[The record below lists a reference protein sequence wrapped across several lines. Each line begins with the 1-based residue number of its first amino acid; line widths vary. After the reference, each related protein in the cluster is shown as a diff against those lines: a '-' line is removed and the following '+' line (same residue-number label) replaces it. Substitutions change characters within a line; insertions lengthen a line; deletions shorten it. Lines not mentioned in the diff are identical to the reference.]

1 MKEFNLNLIKYYKK
15 AIIGSAFLFI
25 ISISSIIFLNFNF
38 GVDFKGGTVIE
49 LTSNDNIQIEEIR
62 TKLEQFDDIKFS
74 VQYFGSNKDIIIRYS
89 NLKNQNES
97 FISNKIINSVNEN
110 NKFSLNR
117 IEFVGAQVG
126 EELRDQGITAALIAL
141 FLVMVYITLRFE
153 YRFSIGAII
162 ALIHDIIILM
172 GIFSLFQV
180 EFNLS
185 VFAAIL
191 AVIGYSLND
200 TIVVFDRI
208 RENFQET
215 INNDQ
220 SDIKE
225 IINHSINQTLSRTV
239 ITSFTTLLVL
249 FSLITLGGESLFGFS
264 FALILGV
271 IIGTY
276 SSIYIA
282 SSYLI
287 LSKISAKDMQ
297 IEKNDKDDN
306 DGAVV

>member
-62 TKLEQFDDIKFS
+62 TKLEKFDDIKFS

-97 FISNKIINSVNEN
+97 FISNKIINSVNDN
-110 NKFSLNR
+110 NEFSLNR

-287 LSKISAKDMQ
+287 VSKISAKDMQ

>member
-97 FISNKIINSVNEN
+97 FISNKIINTVNEN
-110 NKFSLNR
+110 NAFSLNR

-287 LSKISAKDMQ
+287 VSKISAKDMQ

>member
-287 LSKISAKDMQ
+287 VSKISAKDMQ
-297 IEKNDKDDN
+297 IEKNDRDDN

>member
-208 RENFQET
+208 RENFQDT

-287 LSKISAKDMQ
+287 VSKISAKDMQ

>member
-225 IINHSINQTLSRTV
+225 IIYHSINQSLSRTV

-287 LSKISAKDMQ
+287 VSKISAKDMQ
-297 IEKNDKDDN
+297 IEKNDRDDN

>member
-1 MKEFNLNLIKYYKK
+1 MKEFNLNLIKYYRK

-62 TKLEQFDDIKFS
+62 AKLEQFEDIKFS

-97 FISNKIINSVNEN
+97 FISNNIINSVNEN

-287 LSKISAKDMQ
+287 VSKISAKDMQ

>member
-110 NKFSLNR
+110 NEFSLNR

-287 LSKISAKDMQ
+287 VSKISAKDMQ

>member
-1 MKEFNLNLIKYYKK
+1 MLCWILED
-15 AIIGSAFLFI
+15 
-25 ISISSIIFLNFNF
+25 
-38 GVDFKGGTVIE
+38 GVRKGFDFKKKISKLAKFDSPTDFDFDIGEGIGG
-49 LTSNDNIQIEEIR
+49 
-62 TKLEQFDDIKFS
+62 
-74 VQYFGSNKDIIIRYS
+74 IIIAVVMW
-89 NLKNQNES
+89 L
-97 FISNKIINSVNEN
+97 F
-110 NKFSLNR
+110 FS
-117 IEFVGAQVG
+117 
-126 EELRDQGITAALIAL
+126 AALIAL

-287 LSKISAKDMQ
+287 VSKISAKDMQ

>member
-172 GIFSLFQV
+172 GIFSLLQV

-220 SDIKE
+220 NDIKE

-287 LSKISAKDMQ
+287 VSKISAKDMQ

>member
-220 SDIKE
+220 NDIKE

-287 LSKISAKDMQ
+287 VSKISAKDMQ

>member
-97 FISNKIINSVNEN
+97 FISNNIINSVNEN

-287 LSKISAKDMQ
+287 VSKISAKDMQ

>member
-1 MKEFNLNLIKYYKK
+1 M
-15 AIIGSAFLFI
+15 
-25 ISISSIIFLNFNF
+25 
-38 GVDFKGGTVIE
+38 
-49 LTSNDNIQIEEIR
+49 
-62 TKLEQFDDIKFS
+62 TKL
-74 VQYFGSNKDIIIRYS
+74 Y
-89 NLKNQNES
+89 
-97 FISNKIINSVNEN
+97 
-110 NKFSLNR
+110 
-117 IEFVGAQVG
+117 
-126 EELRDQGITAALIAL
+126 TAALIAL

-287 LSKISAKDMQ
+287 VSKISAKDMQ

>member
-264 FALILGV
+264 FALILGSYNWY
-271 IIGTY
+271 IL
-276 SSIYIA
+276 IYI
-282 SSYLI
+282 YCKFLF
-287 LSKISAKDMQ
+287 DCF
-297 IEKNDKDDN
+297 KNFCKRYAD
-306 DGAVV
+306 

>member
-15 AIIGSAFLFI
+15 AIICSAFLFI

-287 LSKISAKDMQ
+287 VSKISAKDMQ

>member
-62 TKLEQFDDIKFS
+62 AKLEQFDDIKFS

-225 IINHSINQTLSRTV
+225 IMK
-239 ITSFTTLLVL
+239 SF
-249 FSLITLGGESLFGFS
+249 
-264 FALILGV
+264 
-271 IIGTY
+271 
-276 SSIYIA
+276 
-282 SSYLI
+282 
-287 LSKISAKDMQ
+287 
-297 IEKNDKDDN
+297 N
-306 DGAVV
+306 

>member
-287 LSKISAKDMQ
+287 VSKISAKDMQ

>member
-220 SDIKE
+220 TDIKE

-287 LSKISAKDMQ
+287 VSKISAKDMQ

>member
-25 ISISSIIFLNFNF
+25 ISISSIILLNFNF

-97 FISNKIINSVNEN
+97 FISNKIINSVNDN
-110 NKFSLNR
+110 NEFSLNR

-287 LSKISAKDMQ
+287 VSKISAKDMQ

>member
-1 MKEFNLNLIKYYKK
+1 
-15 AIIGSAFLFI
+15 
-25 ISISSIIFLNFNF
+25 
-38 GVDFKGGTVIE
+38 
-49 LTSNDNIQIEEIR
+49 
-62 TKLEQFDDIKFS
+62 
-74 VQYFGSNKDIIIRYS
+74 
-89 NLKNQNES
+89 
-97 FISNKIINSVNEN
+97 
-110 NKFSLNR
+110 
-117 IEFVGAQVG
+117 
-126 EELRDQGITAALIAL
+126 
-141 FLVMVYITLRFE
+141 MVYITLRFE

-287 LSKISAKDMQ
+287 VSKISAKDMK
-297 IEKNDKDDN
+297 IEKNDKEDN
-306 DGAVV
+306 DVAVV

>member
-49 LTSNDNIQIEEIR
+49 LTSNDNIRIEEVR
-62 TKLEQFDDIKFS
+62 TKLETFDDIKFS

-172 GIFSLFQV
+172 GIFSLLQV

-287 LSKISAKDMQ
+287 VSKISAKDMQ

>member
-25 ISISSIIFLNFNF
+25 ISISSIVFLNFNF

-287 LSKISAKDMQ
+287 VSKISAKDMQ

>member
-62 TKLEQFDDIKFS
+62 TKLEKFDDIKFS

-110 NKFSLNR
+110 NEFSLNR

-215 INNDQ
+215 INNNQ

-287 LSKISAKDMQ
+287 VSKISAKDMQ

>member
-49 LTSNDNIQIEEIR
+49 LTSSDNIQIEEIR

-287 LSKISAKDMQ
+287 VSKISAKDMQ

>member
-1 MKEFNLNLIKYYKK
+1 MKEFNLNLIKYYKT

-287 LSKISAKDMQ
+287 VSKISAKDMQ

>member
-62 TKLEQFDDIKFS
+62 TKLEKFDEIKFS

-287 LSKISAKDMQ
+287 VSKISAKDMQ

>member
-15 AIIGSAFLFI
+15 AIICSAFLFI

-62 TKLEQFDDIKFS
+62 TKLEKFDDIKFS

-97 FISNKIINSVNEN
+97 FISNKIINSVNDN
-110 NKFSLNR
+110 NEFSLNR

-287 LSKISAKDMQ
+287 VSKISAKDMQ

>member
-25 ISISSIIFLNFNF
+25 ISISAIIFLNFNF

-287 LSKISAKDMQ
+287 VSKISAKDMQ

>member
-97 FISNKIINSVNEN
+97 FISNKIINSINEN
-110 NKFSLNR
+110 NKFSINR

-287 LSKISAKDMQ
+287 VSKISAKDMQ

>member
-62 TKLEQFDDIKFS
+62 TKLEKFDDIKFS

-110 NKFSLNR
+110 NEFSLNR

-287 LSKISAKDMQ
+287 VSKISAKDMQ